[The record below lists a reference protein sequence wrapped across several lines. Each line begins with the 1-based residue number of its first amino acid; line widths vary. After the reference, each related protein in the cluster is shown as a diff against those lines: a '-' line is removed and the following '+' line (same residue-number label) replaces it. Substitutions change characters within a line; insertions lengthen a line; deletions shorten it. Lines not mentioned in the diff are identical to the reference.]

1 MLLTRLFPPQ
11 GGAREAARQEDRA
24 GAEVRLGGDLP
35 RLVHQRP
42 HQLPEEELRL
52 NVEPALADL
61 ILHPHW
67 LNDVCLVVCCEHFL
81 SVICVLRVFT
91 CRRVLKTYTFV

>member
-67 LNDVCLVVCCEHFL
+67 LNVCLVVRCEHFL